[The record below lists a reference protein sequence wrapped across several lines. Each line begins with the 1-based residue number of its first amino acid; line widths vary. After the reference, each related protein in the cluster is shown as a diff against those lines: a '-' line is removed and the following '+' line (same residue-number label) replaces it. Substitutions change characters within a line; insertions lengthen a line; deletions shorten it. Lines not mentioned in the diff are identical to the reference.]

1 MNTRSKGHRQE
12 KAASGESLA
21 RGDNQKEHEQA
32 HVSETNDAIT
42 EITEHL
48 HTISFGEPRDA
59 TSTDLPKIATCSQL
73 KEELPAVC
81 NEVFRVLGS
90 YNLEATYQRALA
102 RELKDRGVTVFSEV
116 EIPVEYKGQRV
127 ATRRL
132 DLYLKLDRPVILEL
146 KAVVTGLKTDHMK
159 QLKFYMTHFNVND
172 GYLINF
178 PHVTGFPD
186 DDNSAHY
193 VERVLQPEGGVGVSD
208 RVTRSST
215 PRKNA
220 IPSIIH
226 VHKTTVSSKTA
237 LAMAKLG

>member
-1 MNTRSKGHRQE
+1 MNTRSKGHQQE
-12 KAASGESLA
+12 KAAPGESLA

-48 HTISFGEPRDA
+48 HKISFGEPRDA

-178 PHVTGFPD
+178 PHVTGFQTTTTARTMSSACCSRKEELESATESPD
-186 DDNSAHY
+186 LPHLARMRSPA
-193 VERVLQPEGGVGVSD
+193 SSMS
-208 RVTRSST
+208 TR
-215 PRKNA
+215 RR
-220 IPSIIH
+220 
-226 VHKTTVSSKTA
+226 
-237 LAMAKLG
+237 